1 MKQVLE
7 LLRSTDTI
15 LVGYRTLVSVPA
27 PTLLIFQC

>member
-7 LLRSTDTI
+7 LRSTDTI

-27 PTLLIFQC
+27 PTLLLFQC